1 MVEITYQMV
10 LSTLQTAGLLVGIFY
25 YVMTLR
31 NAEKARELTLQSQKH
46 AEETRKIQ
54 LLLDVNKDIEGL
66 GSGLQY
72 NVIMDMKWDSYDDF
86 VSKYG
91 YENNPDSFRKR
102 MRIWRNMHK
111 NGLLVR
117 DGLIDIRALFDYT
130 SGGSLYMWRKF
141 KDIIEESRR
150 LYDMP
155 ESFIGLEYLA
165 GEIEKYR
172 LSQGLE
178 TLGDN

>member
-1 MVEITYQMV
+1 MV

-54 LLLDVNKDIEGL
+54 LLLDINKDIEGL

-102 MRIWRNMHK
+102 MRMWRNMHK

-117 DGLIDIRALFDYT
+117 DGLLDVRAIIDYVGDAPSYV
-130 SGGSLYMWRKF
+130 WKKF
-141 KDIIEESRR
+141 KDIIEEMRR
-150 LYDMP
+150 LYDSP
-155 ESFIGLEYLA
+155 EGFIGLEYLA

>member
-54 LLLDVNKDIEGL
+54 LLLDINKDIEGL

-91 YENNPDSFRKR
+91 YENNPDSYRKR

-117 DGLIDIRALFDYT
+117 DGLIDVRTIFDYT

-141 KDIIEESRR
+141 KDIIEEIRR
-150 LYDMP
+150 LYHLPDYL
-155 ESFIGLEYLA
+155 IGLEYLA

-178 TLGDN
+178 T

>member
-1 MVEITYQMV
+1 MIEITYQMV
-10 LSTLQTAGLLVGIFY
+10 LSTLQTAGILVGIFY
-25 YVMTLR
+25 YIMTLR
-31 NAEKARELTLQSQKH
+31 NQQKNQEH
-46 AEETRKIQ
+46 SEETRKIQ
-54 LLLDVNKDIEGL
+54 LLLDINKNIEGS
-66 GSGLQY
+66 GSGVQY
-72 NVIMDMKWDSYDDF
+72 NEIMDMKWDNYDDF
-86 VSKYG
+86 ISKYG
-91 YENNPDSFRKR
+91 YENNPDSYR
-102 MRIWRNMHK
+102 MRRRMWQIMHV

-117 DGLIDIRALFDYT
+117 DGLIDVRALFDYT

-155 ESFIGLEYLA
+155 EHLIGLEYLA

-178 TLGDN
+178 T

>member
-1 MVEITYQMV
+1 MVEQVTFQ
-10 LSTLQTAGLLVGIFY
+10 TTFQFLQTVGILVGVY
-25 YVMTLR
+25 YYIITIRTNQR
-31 NAEKARELTLQSQKH
+31 NQEIAQKNQEH
-46 AEETRKIQ
+46 SEETRKIQ
-54 LLLDVNKDIEGL
+54 LLLDINKDIEGL

-91 YENNPDSFRKR
+91 YENNPDSYRKR

-117 DGLIDIRALFDYT
+117 DGLLDVRAIIDYVGDGPY
-130 SGGSLYMWRKF
+130 YVWKKF
-141 KDIIEESRR
+141 IDIIEESRR

-178 TLGDN
+178 R